1 MVNYHNQK
9 TQVRYSSS
17 DSGRESKNF
26 SQSGSIKVS
35 EMALRLIPFGGLE
48 EFGKNMWAIEQGN
61 DIILADM
68 GLQMPGPDQ
77 PGIDFI
83 VPNATYLSE
92 HASRIRGLF
101 LTNSH
106 YSSIGAVP
114 YILHLFPGIDIFA
127 TEATFATLESRRS
140 FYSQNMKYRKH
151 IVNDGSSI
159 RLGSIKIDVFQLN
172 YNVAGN
178 IGLCFYTL
186 QGKVIYAPSF
196 KFDYDQVSDKMVDLG
211 HIAALT
217 EGGVFALLVGSTG
230 AESDGYAPSEAS
242 VGREIDAII
251 GSAQGRVFFSTFSS
265 MLTRMQQIVDAVE
278 KYDKKLYIEGKSIL
292 NTFNTSRKRGL
303 IRLNRGTIVGPDQIN
318 TIPRNKTVI
327 ICVGAQGDD
336 VPQLMRIVNKEH
348 AMFRIEEGDG
358 VAFSSSL
365 IPGNERSVQ
374 KVKDNLAKQGA
385 IIHHLKTLDVFY
397 GANARTEDLKI
408 LLSIVRPQYVIPVNG
423 PHYLLRAVANI
434 AEMVGFPEKNVIV
447 TRNGFVQVFDHKQH
461 IRTKEKVPAFPV
473 MVDGLG
479 VGDLKDVVIRDRQ
492 MMSEDGIFH
501 IIILIDPSGHKLIQE
516 PDIISKGFI
525 DESQSKRLL
534 ADVNQF
540 IKTIVE
546 ALISADQ
553 GGNIN
558 ASYIKDELRD
568 QVGKF
573 LFARTERRPMVL
585 PVVVMI

>member
-1 MVNYHNQK
+1 MSNNHKSQSNGNN
-9 TQVRYSSS
+9 RR
-17 DSGRESKNF
+17 GHRESKDF
-26 SQSGSIKVS
+26 SQSKPVKVS
-35 EMALRLIPFGGLE
+35 DMALRLVPLGGLD
-48 EFGKNMWAIEQGN
+48 EFGKNMWAIEQGD

-68 GLQMPGPDQ
+68 GLQMPGADQ
-77 PGIDFI
+77 PGVDFI
-83 VPNATYLSE
+83 VPNATYLRE
-92 HASRIRGLF
+92 KASQVRGLF
-101 LTNSH
+101 LTNGH

-151 IVNDGSSI
+151 IVDEGSSI
-159 RLGSIKIDVFQLN
+159 RLGSIKVDVFKLN
-172 YNVAGN
+172 FNFPGN

-196 KFDYDQVSDKMVDLG
+196 KFDYDQANEKMVDLG
-211 HIAALT
+211 HIASLT
-217 EGGVFALLVGSTG
+217 EGGVFALLVGATG
-230 AESDGYAPSEAS
+230 AEAEGYAPSEAS
-242 VGREIDAII
+242 IGRDIDKII
-251 GSAQGRVFFSTFSS
+251 GNAKGRVFFSTFSS

-278 KYDKKLYIEGKSIL
+278 KHDKKLYIEGKSIL

-318 TIPRNKTVI
+318 KIPRDKTVI

-348 AMFRIEEGDG
+348 PMFRIEEGDG
-358 VAFSSSL
+358 VAFASSL

-385 IIHHLKTLDVFY
+385 IIHHLKYLDIFY
-397 GANARTEDLKI
+397 GANARTEDLKV

-423 PHYLLRAVANI
+423 PHYLLRRVANI
-434 AEMVGFPEKNVIV
+434 ADMVGFPEKNVVV
-447 TRNGFVQVFDHKQH
+447 TKNGFVQVFDHKQR
-461 IRTKEKVPAFPV
+461 IRTKEKVPAHPV

-492 MMSEDGIFH
+492 VMSDDGIFN
-501 IIILIDPSGHKLIQE
+501 IIILIDKSGHKLVQE
-516 PDIISKGFI
+516 PDLISKGFVNE
-525 DESQSKRLL
+525 DQSKRLME
-534 ADVNQF
+534 DTNQF
-540 IKTIVE
+540 IKTLVE
-546 ALISADQ
+546 ALITSDK
-553 GGNIN
+553 GGEIN
-558 ASYIKDELRD
+558 ASYIRDELRD